1 VLLRLARCPFLNYSC
16 FTRLQV
22 VPLAA
27 PVTGPV
33 TPDSPVVPQPTEP
46 SLGTAV
52 TGMTLPNL
60 PAAPSHTQACGAGG
74 EQGMGPMDG
83 VPR

>member
-1 VLLRLARCPFLNYSC
+1 MLLRLARCPFLNHSC
-16 FTRLQV
+16 GTRLQV
-22 VPLAA
+22 MPLAA
-27 PVTGPV
+27 PVTGP
-33 TPDSPVVPQPTEP
+33 VPQPTEP

-60 PAAPSHTQACGAGG
+60 PTAPSHTQACGAGG
-74 EQGMGPMDG
+74 EQGMGPMGG